1 LLHAIIGGGL
11 ATRRPIRALL
21 AVCAGATALRLPT
34 LLAALLPTLL
44 LAALLP
50 ALLIRLLIA
59 LLLLLVAL
67 HLLQLP
73 LQFLGLAAQHL
84 FLPALLIA
92 LITRALLLGEF
103 FLTFSQL
110 FELLQ
115 GFVYFLSALI
125 GRIGCLAGL
134 VLIFLRIQ
142 FEVEKAGEIAARRT
156 PSATASSRSER
167 HLNLAERGFGAKQVL
182 QGFLLFG

>member
-1 LLHAIIGGGL
+1 L
-11 ATRRPIRALL
+11 PILL
-21 AVCAGATALRLPT
+21 AA
-34 LLAALLPTLL
+34 LLAALLPP
-44 LAALLP
+44 LLP
-50 ALLIRLLIA
+50 ALLISLLIP

-73 LQFLGLAAQHL
+73 LQFLCLTPQHL
-84 FLPALLIA
+84 FLPALLIT
-92 LITRALLLGEF
+92 LIARALLLGQL
-103 FLTFSQL
+103 FLTFGQL

-125 GRIGCLAGL
+125 CRIGCLAGL

-142 FEVEKAGEIAARRT
+142 FEVEQAGKIAARRT
-156 PSATASSRSER
+156 PSSTASSRSER

-182 QGFLLFG
+182 EGFLFVG